1 MLRKSQADL
10 MREVRE
16 RTADII
22 SLNADLQEEIS
33 CRRRAERDLAEEH
46 EMLDTIFRSISNGIL
61 VANLA
66 DEIIL
71 INRAAE
77 DITGWSREEVIG
89 QQISAILP
97 VTDQFV
103 DEQAQKHLLTNIRQT
118 KMIGE
123 ETEYSLTTK
132 SGSER
137 PVSISAVPLKN
148 ADDRIVGM
156 VAVFR
161 DIAWRH
167 QLEEQILRS
176 DKISSLSSLAG
187 GLAHDFNN
195 FLQIFT
201 LSLGTIKLQMI
212 GNDNARVLLDGIED
226 SIMQAKGIT
235 RQLLDLTRGGTP
247 TKHKMQLA
255 PLLKRGVMF
264 ALQGSRVI
272 ARYEFA
278 DDLWQV
284 DIDPQQINQVIYNLV
299 INACQAMQGG
309 GHLTVSARNTVIEND
324 LGHQRHKPG
333 QYVEVSLRDQGTGIP
348 EEIIGSI
355 FDPYFTTRKS
365 GNGLGLFSCYSILK
379 KHNGWITVVSKMNKG
394 SLFTFYLPG
403 YTESAQPVDSRTRQL
418 LPGTA
423 RILVLDAKDTL
434 RLGMSIFL
442 KELGFQVQSVTDGAA
457 AIKAYRESLE
467 ANQPFDVLLLDA
479 HIPGAM
485 AAGEII
491 DPLRR
496 INGAI
501 KVIVTGCDST
511 DAILVNYQKMG
522 FKATLAKPFTPEEL
536 SLVIRKVLEA

>member
-1 MLRKSQADL
+1 
-10 MREVRE
+10 
-16 RTADII
+16 
-22 SLNADLQEEIS
+22 
-33 CRRRAERDLAEEH
+33 
-46 EMLDTIFRSISNGIL
+46 
-61 VANLA
+61 
-66 DEIIL
+66 
-71 INRAAE
+71 
-77 DITGWSREEVIG
+77 
-89 QQISAILP
+89 
-97 VTDQFV
+97 
-103 DEQAQKHLLTNIRQT
+103 
-118 KMIGE
+118 
-123 ETEYSLTTK
+123 
-132 SGSER
+132 
-137 PVSISAVPLKN
+137 
-148 ADDRIVGM
+148 
-156 VAVFR
+156 
-161 DIAWRH
+161 
-167 QLEEQILRS
+167 
-176 DKISSLSSLAG
+176 
-187 GLAHDFNN
+187 
-195 FLQIFT
+195 
-201 LSLGTIKLQMI
+201 MI
-212 GNDNARVLLDGIED
+212 GNDNARALLDGIED

-235 RQLLDLTRGGTP
+235 HQLLDLTRGGTP

-272 ARYEFA
+272 ARYELA

-324 LGHQRHKPG
+324 LGHQRLKPG
-333 QYVEVSLRDQGTGIP
+333 QYVEVSLKDQGTGIP
-348 EEIIGSI
+348 EEVIGSI
-355 FDPYFTTRKS
+355 FDPYFTTRKA

-403 YTESAQPVDSRTRQL
+403 CTENAQPVESRTRQL
-418 LPGTA
+418 LLGTA

-479 HIPGAM
+479 NIPGAM

-491 DPLRR
+491 DPLRQ